1 MTNLGKLL
9 KLPISRE
16 GFSVVSFLWEKKRG
30 RVWKGINWMAH
41 YTEKAIISS
50 FQNMLE
56 EMPFDKITVTA
67 LAKRSDISPNTFY
80 YHYQDIYELLD
91 HWLGLR
97 LDSFFLYKP
106 WQEGVVILMRTIM
119 EHRDIFLHIVDSLS
133 RERLE
138 SYVFD
143 STLEGLTGYVTDEAQ
158 GYNVTEY
165 QIREIVDFCR
175 YLFVGFFIRF
185 LRERKNVSVE
195 EVDTEV
201 RHLTDLL
208 AVFVKQ
214 SMIHY
219 HEANDV

>member
-1 MTNLGKLL
+1 
-9 KLPISRE
+9 
-16 GFSVVSFLWEKKRG
+16 
-30 RVWKGINWMAH
+30 MAH
-41 YTEKAIISS
+41 YTEKAIISN

-185 LRERKNVSVE
+185 LREQKNVSVE

>member
-1 MTNLGKLL
+1 
-9 KLPISRE
+9 
-16 GFSVVSFLWEKKRG
+16 
-30 RVWKGINWMAH
+30 MAH
-41 YTEKAIISS
+41 YTEKAIISN
-50 FQNMLE
+50 FQEMLE

-67 LAKRSDISPNTFY
+67 LTKRSDISPNTFY
-80 YHYQDIYELLD
+80 YHYQDIYALLD
-91 HWLGLR
+91 YWLGLR
-97 LDSFFLYKP
+97 LDSCFQYKP
-106 WQEGVVILMRTIM
+106 WHEGVVILMRTII

-143 STLEGLTGYVTDEAQ
+143 STLEGLTGFVIDEAN
-158 GYNVTEY
+158 GYNVTEN

-185 LRERKNVSVE
+185 LRDRRNVSVE

-208 AVFVKQ
+208 EVFVKQ
-214 SMIHY
+214 SLIHY
-219 HEANDV
+219 HETNDT

>member
-1 MTNLGKLL
+1 MNAFAMTLEQMLFLFLCILIGFALNRGKV
-9 KLPISRE
+9 LPAE
-16 GFSVVSFLWEKKRG
+16 
-30 RVWKGINWMAH
+30 
-41 YTEKAIISS
+41 
-50 FQNMLE
+50 
-56 EMPFDKITVTA
+56 
-67 LAKRSDISPNTFY
+67 SD
-80 YHYQDIYELLD
+80 
-91 HWLGLR
+91 
-97 LDSFFLYKP
+97 
-106 WQEGVVILMRTIM
+106 VVI
-119 EHRDIFLHIVDSLS
+119 S
-133 RERLE
+133 RLE

-185 LRERKNVSVE
+185 LRELKNVSVE